1 MKGLIKKA
9 KKRSE
14 RVMADFKLRNRF
26 KPHYDVVVIGAG
38 MGGLSAGIHA
48 ALAGKMY

>member
-1 MKGLIKKA
+1 
-9 KKRSE
+9 
-14 RVMADFKLRNRF
+14 MADFKLRNRF